1 MDDLT
6 SAFAPC
12 ASLRL
17 FFPDMLSAK
26 YRRLIYVDT
35 DVMLLGDVAR
45 LWESFEIMEREGRDV
60 GMVSEN
66 LDPRY
71 TKISYQKR
79 VFLKSPLSRFNIYDY
94 SFIPSPP
101 HGLNSGVM
109 LMELRRMRRK
119 RWRQK
124 VLAAYSTLRRHL
136 AFVDQ
141 VRKEIFL

>member
-1 MDDLT
+1 M
-6 SAFAPC
+6 F
-12 ASLRL
+12 
-17 FFPDMLSAK
+17 
-26 YRRLIYVDT
+26 
-35 DVMLLGDVAR
+35 
-45 LWESFEIMEREGRDV
+45 
-60 GMVSEN
+60 
-66 LDPRY
+66 
-71 TKISYQKR
+71 
-79 VFLKSPLSRFNIYDY
+79 FLKKKKREIYWTFLFSRFNIYDY